1 MKTGWDTKELK
12 ADPVPLQQ
20 HSDPSVQKGA
30 HPRTDGWDG
39 RVKRQ
44 KSPSLS
50 SPFKFCFANTAA
62 IYGAVNSTAPPPL
75 TPLFVKGDFPPSSKF
90 RNFRGVWGTAT
101 AKGHAW
107 TWGGEVKRMTQ

>member
-30 HPRTDGWDG
+30 HPRTDGWPS
-39 RVKRQ
+39 Q
-44 KSPSLS
+44 KAEEPLSLLS
-50 SPFKFCFANTAA
+50 FQILFCQHCSDLWGSQFN
-62 IYGAVNSTAPPPL
+62 VDS
-75 TPLFVKGDFPPSSKF
+75 FVREKVIFRLPPSSKF